1 VSINFRLPVG
11 EEKHVCELT
20 EVGLFKGNEISLVLD
35 EGAVF
40 SQHAKP
46 QVSKKIEVLHE

>member
-11 EEKHVCELT
+11 EEKLN

-40 SQHAKP
+40 SQHSKP
-46 QVSKKIEVLHE
+46 QVSKKIELLHE